1 MNKLY
6 VVRVELPNGY
16 LMYCKNTFHSD
27 EASEYI
33 NALIENGFHV
43 EQVENNSTHTIW
55 RAV

>member
-6 VVRVELPNGY
+6 MVRVELPNGY